1 MGSSQVQQ
9 LKHSLSA
16 FGRTTDRAAQTLM
29 QQSREY
35 DRAAQEVLA
44 LIGGSATGKD
54 REVANAIQSAS
65 RAVAEAGR
73 ALSDAS
79 RTAQN
84 YGASI

>member
-16 FGRTTDRAAQTLM
+16 FGQTTDRASGSLM
-29 QQSREY
+29 QQGKDF
-35 DRAAQEVLA
+35 DRAAQQLLA

-54 REVANAIQSAS
+54 REVASAIHAAS
-65 RAVAEAGR
+65 RAVREAGQ
-73 ALSDAS
+73 AMQHAS
-79 RTAQN
+79 TTARN

>member
-1 MGSSQVQQ
+1 MGNSQVQR
-9 LKHSLSA
+9 LKHSLAA
-16 FGRTTDRAAQTLM
+16 FSGTTDQAANSLM

-35 DRAAQEVLA
+35 DRAAQEVLS

-65 RAVAEAGR
+65 RAVEQAGQ
-73 ALSDAS
+73 ALSRAS
-79 RTAQN
+79 RTARN

>member
-1 MGSSQVQQ
+1 MGNSQLQQ
-9 LKHSLSA
+9 LKTALNA
-16 FGRTTDRAAQTLM
+16 FSGTTDQAARALL

-54 REVANAIQSAS
+54 REVANAIHSAS
-65 RAVAEAGR
+65 RAVEQAGQALSQAGR
-73 ALSDAS
+73 
-79 RTAQN
+79 TARN

>member
-1 MGSSQVQQ
+1 MGNSQVQQ
-9 LKHSLSA
+9 LKHALAA
-16 FGRTTDRAAQTLM
+16 FGRTTDAAAQTLM

-35 DRAAQEVLA
+35 DRAAQQVLA

-65 RAVAEAGR
+65 RAVAQAGQ
-73 ALSDAS
+73 ALSQAS

-84 YGASI
+84 YGSSI

>member
-1 MGSSQVQQ
+1 MGNSQVQQ
-9 LKHSLSA
+9 LKHSLVA
-16 FGRTTDRAAQTLM
+16 FSGTTDQAANTLM

-35 DRAAQEVLA
+35 DRAAQQVLS

-65 RAVAEAGR
+65 RAVEQAGQ
-73 ALSDAS
+73 ALSRAS
-79 RTAQN
+79 RTARN

>member
-1 MGSSQVQQ
+1 MGNSQVQQ
-9 LKHSLSA
+9 LKQSLTVFS
-16 FGRTTDRAAQTLM
+16 GTTEQAANTLA

-35 DRAAQEVLA
+35 DRAAQQVLS

-65 RAVAEAGR
+65 RAVAQAGQALSRAGR
-73 ALSDAS
+73 
-79 RTAQN
+79 TARN

>member
-1 MGSSQVQQ
+1 MGSSQLQQ

-16 FGRTTDRAAQTLM
+16 FSRTTDQAGQTLM

-35 DRAAQEVLA
+35 DRAAQQVLS

-54 REVANAIQSAS
+54 REVAEAIRSAS
-65 RAVAEAGR
+65 RAVQQAGQ
-73 ALSDAS
+73 ALSRAS

-84 YGASI
+84 YGSSI

>member
-1 MGSSQVQQ
+1 MGNSQLQQ
-9 LKHSLSA
+9 LKTALTVFS
-16 FGRTTDRAAQTLM
+16 GTTEQAARALM

-35 DRAAQEVLA
+35 DRAAQEVLS

-65 RAVAEAGR
+65 RAVEQAGEALTR
-73 ALSDAS
+73 AS

>member
-1 MGSSQVQQ
+1 MGNSQVQR
-9 LKHSLSA
+9 LKHSLTA
-16 FGRTTDRAAQTLM
+16 FSGTTDQASNSLL

-35 DRAAQEVLA
+35 DRAAQQVLS

-65 RAVAEAGR
+65 RAVEQAGQ
-73 ALSDAS
+73 ALSRAS
-79 RTAQN
+79 RTARN

>member
-1 MGSSQVQQ
+1 MGNSQLQQ
-9 LKHSLSA
+9 LKTALTA
-16 FGRTTDRAAQTLM
+16 FSGTTEQAARTLM

-35 DRAAQEVLA
+35 DRAAQEVLS

-65 RAVAEAGR
+65 RAVEQAGEALAR
-73 ALSDAS
+73 AS

>member
-1 MGSSQVQQ
+1 MGNSQVQQ
-9 LKHSLSA
+9 LKHSLSS
-16 FGRTTDRAAQTLM
+16 FSDTTDRAAGSLM

-35 DRAAQEVLA
+35 DRAAQQVLS

-65 RAVAEAGR
+65 RAVAQAGQ
-73 ALSDAS
+73 ALGHAS
-79 RTAQN
+79 RTARN